1 VYVKCRNES
10 QYGSSRL
17 EIHMQNNLSSTVG
30 NYSTTLGKRAW
41 QLFVLDAALEKLA
54 WSKRC
59 VSITDVFNSQ
69 DGFSNFMNL
78 LQGSSKFFF
87 SFFFT
92 SVHPRLKM
100 MHDQHVQPLVNW
112 LVIMLELKLVGQR
125 ESASIPFCLGVFEP
139 FLEVPLPLIVFSPS
153 LPNLIVFLPTH

>member
-87 SFFFT
+87 FFFFYFRPPQAENDARPART
-92 SVHPRLKM
+92 TLG
-100 MHDQHVQPLVNW
+100 
-112 LVIMLELKLVGQR
+112 KLVGHYARAKAGRAARICQY
-125 ESASIPFCLGVFEP
+125 SILFGRL
-139 FLEVPLPLIVFSPS
+139 
-153 LPNLIVFLPTH
+153 

>member
-1 VYVKCRNES
+1 
-10 QYGSSRL
+10 
-17 EIHMQNNLSSTVG
+17 MQNNLSSTVG
-30 NYSTTLGKRAW
+30 NYSTTLEKRAW

-78 LQGSSKFFF
+78 LQGSSKFFLVF
-87 SFFFT
+87 SFT
-92 SVHPRLKM
+92 SVHPRLKT

-112 LVIMLELKLVGQR
+112 LVIMLEQR

-139 FLEVPLPLIVFSPS
+139 FLEVPLQLIVFSPS